1 MKIPVML
8 SIVGR
13 QSYMGQEPDVIEFVT
28 EGVLEKMS
36 DGWEIVYNET
46 TLTGME
52 GVQTGFYV
60 KGDEIVL
67 TRTGKLNSQMIF
79 RIGKSHESLYQ
90 MEFGALMLSVCATSI
105 STQLTENGG
114 VVDLVYTIDIE
125 NNAAG
130 TIDYHLDIKRM

>member
-1 MKIPVML
+1 MKFPVML

-13 QSYMGQEPDVIEFVT
+13 QSYMGQDPDVIEFVT
-28 EGVLEKMS
+28 EGVLEKKA
-36 DGWEIVYNET
+36 DGWEIIYNET
-46 TLTGME
+46 SLTGME
-52 GVQTGFYV
+52 GVQTSFYV
-60 KGDEIVL
+60 KNDEIVL

-79 RIGKSHESLYQ
+79 RIGKPHESLYQ

-105 STQLTENGG
+105 STKLSEEGG

-130 TIDYHLDIKRM
+130 SIDYHLDIKKM